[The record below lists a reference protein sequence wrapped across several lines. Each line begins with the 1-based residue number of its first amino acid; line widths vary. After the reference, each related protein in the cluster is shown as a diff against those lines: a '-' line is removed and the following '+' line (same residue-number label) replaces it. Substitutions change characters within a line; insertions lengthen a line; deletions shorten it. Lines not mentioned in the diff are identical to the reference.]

1 MNELIH
7 ISDSIKG
14 RQNEFNTDTV
24 GLNLQK
30 SIITI
35 KPIINFPLTRWEI
48 TGLILI
54 SLLIA
59 AVIFFFARRFIHQ
72 KILKSPGLILK
83 NTKNQA
89 RQKLDELT
97 DKYQGN
103 LITLDQY
110 YLEASLVIRDFIAGE
125 LKIDAPYLT
134 SEQLVTAFYKFNIP
148 GGVINSAY
156 TFFQEADKV
165 KFSAYRP
172 GQTEVNQFTV
182 MAYQILDDLNNLNM
196 IKI

>member
-24 GLNLQK
+24 RLNLQK

-182 MAYQILDDLNNLNM
+182 MSYQILDDLNNLNM